1 MQTVSSGSALLELL
15 APACAR
21 SDTHHQEG
29 QKKGFGVYGLA
40 TKKEKRKSRD
50 E

>member
-21 SDTHHQEG
+21 SDAHHQEG
-29 QKKGFGVYGLA
+29 KKKGFGVYGLA
-40 TKKEKRKSRD
+40 TKKRKKKKKR
-50 E
+50 